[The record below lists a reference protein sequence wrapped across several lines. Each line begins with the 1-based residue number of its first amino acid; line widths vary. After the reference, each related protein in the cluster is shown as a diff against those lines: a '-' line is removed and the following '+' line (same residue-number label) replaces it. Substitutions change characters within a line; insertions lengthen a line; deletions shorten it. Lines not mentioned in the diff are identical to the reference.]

1 MKRMASM
8 VALLAFALIFMTIP
22 GFAAEKMS
30 SKTFIKKA
38 SSLNIGEINAAK
50 QALDKTSSSE
60 VRDFAKR
67 MIDDHTSANQE
78 LAKLAD
84 QKKLQDKM
92 SEHADAKSQAN
103 SLKLKV
109 MSGKSFD
116 KAYIKSQVDA
126 HQETIKIFRQE
137 AEQGQDSDLKAFAKK
152 MLPTLEEHLKMANDL
167 NNKLQQE

>member
-1 MKRMASM
+1 
-8 VALLAFALIFMTIP
+8 
-22 GFAAEKMS
+22 
-30 SKTFIKKA
+30 
-38 SSLNIGEINAAK
+38 
-50 QALDKTSSSE
+50 
-60 VRDFAKR
+60 

-116 KAYIKSQVDA
+116 KAYIKNQVDA

>member
-1 MKRMASM
+1 
-8 VALLAFALIFMTIP
+8 
-22 GFAAEKMS
+22 
-30 SKTFIKKA
+30 
-38 SSLNIGEINAAK
+38 
-50 QALDKTSSSE
+50 LDKASSSE

-116 KAYIKSQVDA
+116 KAYIKNQVDA